1 MGASRAFAGAL
12 PLLLPRRRPAALHPM
27 PAIDKHQ
34 VLALLQQRLTA
45 ILDRLTEAQK
55 SAQAGATHPDNKQE
69 HAKDMRST
77 ESSYLARGLAERVE
91 TLRDGLRAL
100 ALLRMPDLDEDDP
113 ACPGALVTI
122 EDENGRESVYLLAP
136 AGGGESFPVGGVEVL
151 VLTPQSPLGAALSG
165 RRAGDAVEVQLPSGR
180 LRAEVTAVA

>member
-1 MGASRAFAGAL
+1 
-12 PLLLPRRRPAALHPM
+12 M
-27 PAIDKHQ
+27 PAPDKRQ
-34 VLALLQQRLTA
+34 VLALLQQRLHA

-100 ALLRMPDLDEDDP
+100 ALLKTPDLDEDDV
-113 ACPGALVTI
+113 ACPGALVTV
-122 EDENGRESVYLLAP
+122 EDDDGRESVYLLAP
-136 AGGGESFPVGGVEVL
+136 AGGGECFTVAGVDVL
-151 VLTPQSPLGAALSG
+151 VLTPQSPLGSALTG
-165 RRAGDAVEVQLPSGR
+165 RRTGDAVEAELPSGR
-180 LRAEVTAVA
+180 LRAEVVSVA